1 MAKIDDVKLSKVRS
15 DGKAE
20 IIFRLYVTKTFSP
33 QFRSGLFINPE
44 RFIQPDRNYR
54 DKDGKE
60 RVRGHLADYEISI
73 PRKGRMNLPEVKE
86 LTEIN
91 SKFSSLQTRLIKICD
106 TTAEKHDEL
115 LNRKWIEEALRVVN
129 KYNIPDDDISFDK
142 IVNQLKEEK
151 KQEEEEE
158 KKAAQ
163 ASQYSFFD
171 HMIDFRD
178 NAKKKVNGK
187 REGDKS
193 DVWKKNFDVLV
204 RALRRYEMFVRL
216 SDKERKNFTLDINTI
231 SSETLSDIESYL
243 RNEHSLLEEYP
254 KIFEKIPAST
264 DSRRSPK
271 PQPRGN
277 NTICALFNKLK
288 AFFNWLNEKNV
299 TANMPFKGFDGVKS
313 EKYGTPYYITLE
325 ERNTIADFDLSEHPQ
340 MEIQRDIFIFQC
352 CIGCRV
358 SDLLKL
364 TQSNVING
372 AIEYIPLKTKGERQN
387 VVRVP
392 LNNRAS
398 TLMKKYKG
406 VDSKGRLFPFIAAQ
420 NYNDSIKEI
429 FRLCGITRA
438 VTVINS
444 ITGKEEQRPINE
456 VASSHMARRTFVG
469 NLYKKVKDPSLISS
483 MSGHAEGSKA
493 FNRYRVIDDEIKKEA
508 VTLME

>member
-33 QFRSGLFINPE
+33 QFRSGLFINPD
-44 RFIQPDRNYR
+44 RFIQPDRTYR

-106 TTAEKHDEL
+106 TTAEKHKEL
-115 LNRKWIEEALRVVN
+115 LNREWVEEALRVVN

-142 IVNQLKEEK
+142 IVNQLEEEK
-151 KQEEEEE
+151 KQEEE
-158 KKAAQ
+158 A
-163 ASQYSFFD
+163 ASQANKRSFFD
-171 HMIDFRD
+171 HITDFRD

-216 SDKERKNFTLDINTI
+216 SDKERKNFTLDIDTI

-288 AFFNWLNEKNV
+288 AFFNWLNEKNI
-299 TANMPFKGFDGVKS
+299 TTNNPFKGYEGVVS

-325 ERNTIADFDLSEHPQ
+325 ERNHIADFDLSEHPQ

-372 AIEYIPLKTKGERQN
+372 AVEYIPHKTKGERQN

-392 LNNRAS
+392 LNGRAS
-398 TLMKKYKG
+398 ALMEKYKG

-493 FNRYRVIDDEIKKEA
+493 FNRYREIDDEVKKA
-508 VTLME
+508 TVSLID

>member
-33 QFRSGLFINPE
+33 QFRSGLFINPD
-44 RFIQPDRNYR
+44 RFIQPDRTYR

-106 TTAEKHDEL
+106 TTAEKHKEL
-115 LNRKWIEEALRVVN
+115 LNREWVEEALRVVN

-142 IVNQLKEEK
+142 IVNQLEEEK
-151 KQEEEEE
+151 KQEEE
-158 KKAAQ
+158 AA
-163 ASQYSFFD
+163 ASQANKRSFFD
-171 HMIDFRD
+171 HITDFRD

-216 SDKERKNFTLDINTI
+216 SDKERKNFTLDIDTI

-299 TANMPFKGFDGVKS
+299 TANNPFKGYEGVVS

-372 AIEYIPLKTKGERQN
+372 AVEYIPHKTKGERQN

-392 LNNRAS
+392 LNGRAS
-398 TLMKKYKG
+398 ALMEKYKG

-493 FNRYRVIDDEIKKEA
+493 FNRYREIDDEVKKA
-508 VTLME
+508 TVSLID

>member
-44 RFIQPDRNYR
+44 RFIQPDRTYR

-106 TTAEKHDEL
+106 ITAEKHKEL
-115 LNRKWIEEALRVVN
+115 LNREWIEEALRVVN
-129 KYNIPDDDISFDK
+129 KYNIPDDDISFDR
-142 IVNQLKEEK
+142 IVNQLEEEK
-151 KQEEEEE
+151 KQEE
-158 KKAAQ
+158 AATSQ
-163 ASQYSFFD
+163 ANKRSFFD
-171 HMIDFRD
+171 HITDFRD

-216 SDKERKNFTLDINTI
+216 SDKERKNFTLDIDTI

-299 TANMPFKGFDGVKS
+299 TANNPFKGYEGVVS

-325 ERNTIADFDLSEHPQ
+325 ERNIIADFDLSEHPQ

-398 TLMKKYKG
+398 TLMEKYKG
-406 VDSKGRLFPFIAAQ
+406 MDSKGRLFPFIAAQ

-493 FNRYRVIDDEIKKEA
+493 FNRYRVIDDEVKKEA

>member
-33 QFRSGLFINPE
+33 QFRSGLFINPD
-44 RFIQPDRNYR
+44 RFIQPDRTYR

-106 TTAEKHDEL
+106 TTAEKHKEL
-115 LNRKWIEEALRVVN
+115 LNREWVEEALRVVN

-142 IVNQLKEEK
+142 IVNQLEEEK
-151 KQEEEEE
+151 KQEEE
-158 KKAAQ
+158 AA
-163 ASQYSFFD
+163 ASQANKRSFFD
-171 HMIDFRD
+171 HITDFRD

-216 SDKERKNFTLDINTI
+216 SDKERKNFTLDIDTI

-299 TANMPFKGFDGVKS
+299 TANNPFKGYEGIVS

-372 AIEYIPLKTKGERQN
+372 AVEYIPHKTKGERQN

-392 LNNRAS
+392 LNGRAS
-398 TLMKKYKG
+398 ALMEKYKG

-493 FNRYRVIDDEIKKEA
+493 FNRYREIDDEVKKA
-508 VTLME
+508 TVSLID

>member
-1 MAKIDDVKLSKVRS
+1 MATIKKTLSTKTDGQGYSQILIRVSIDKDKKLRLKSGIFIPQKRWDNTKERIS
-15 DGKAE
+15 YGKATGTERIEMSEKETRLKNFEAKVLKLCE
-20 IIFRLYVTKTFSP
+20 ISPKDILTKEWIESVLSVCDNIEVSQLSIP
-33 QFRSGLFINPE
+33 VINELLDKSQNPE
-44 RFIQPDRNYR
+44 
-54 DKDGKE
+54 K
-60 RVRGHLADYEISI
+60 YEK
-73 PRKGRMNLPEVKE
+73 R
-86 LTEIN
+86 
-91 SKFSSLQTRLIKICD
+91 
-106 TTAEKHDEL
+106 
-115 LNRKWIEEALRVVN
+115 
-129 KYNIPDDDISFDK
+129 
-142 IVNQLKEEK
+142 
-151 KQEEEEE
+151 
-158 KKAAQ
+158 
-163 ASQYSFFD
+163 SFFD
-171 HMIDFRD
+171 HIIDFRD

-193 DVWKKNFDVLV
+193 DVWKKNFNVLV
-204 RALRRYEMFVRL
+204 RALRRYEMFVQL
-216 SDKERKNFTLDINTI
+216 SDKTRKDFTLDIDTI

-243 RNEHSLLEEYP
+243 RNEYSLLEEYP

-288 AFFNWLNEKNV
+288 AFFNWLNEKNI
-299 TANMPFKGFDGVKS
+299 TTNNPFKGYEGVVS

-325 ERNTIADFDLSEHPQ
+325 ERNTIADFDLSAHPQ

-392 LNNRAS
+392 LNTRAS

-493 FNRYRVIDDEIKKEA
+493 FNRYREIDDEVKKA
-508 VTLME
+508 TVSLID

>member
-33 QFRSGLFINPE
+33 QFRSGLFINPD
-44 RFIQPDRNYR
+44 RFIQPDRTYR

-106 TTAEKHDEL
+106 TTAEKHKEL
-115 LNRKWIEEALRVVN
+115 LNREWVEEALRVVN

-142 IVNQLKEEK
+142 IVNQLEEEK
-151 KQEEEEE
+151 KQEEE
-158 KKAAQ
+158 A
-163 ASQYSFFD
+163 ASQANKRSFFD
-171 HMIDFRD
+171 HITDFRD

-216 SDKERKNFTLDINTI
+216 SDKERKNFTLDIDTI

-288 AFFNWLNEKNV
+288 AFFNWLNEKNI
-299 TANMPFKGFDGVKS
+299 TTNNPFKGYEGVVS

-325 ERNTIADFDLSEHPQ
+325 ERNHIADFDLSEHPQ

-372 AIEYIPLKTKGERQN
+372 AVEYIPHKTKGERQN

-392 LNNRAS
+392 LNGRAS
-398 TLMKKYKG
+398 ALMEKYKG
-406 VDSKGRLFPFIAAQ
+406 MDSKGRLFPFIAAQ

-493 FNRYRVIDDEIKKEA
+493 FNRYREIDDEVKKA
-508 VTLME
+508 TVSLID

>member
-33 QFRSGLFINPE
+33 QFRSGLFINPD
-44 RFIQPDRNYR
+44 RFIQPDRTYR

-60 RVRGHLADYEISI
+60 RIRGHLADYEISI
-73 PRKGRMNLPEVKE
+73 PRKGRMNFPEVKE

-106 TTAEKHDEL
+106 TTAEKHKEL
-115 LNRKWIEEALRVVN
+115 LNREWVEEALRVVN

-142 IVNQLKEEK
+142 IVSQLEEEK
-151 KQEEEEE
+151 KQEE
-158 KKAAQ
+158 AA
-163 ASQYSFFD
+163 ASQANKRSFFD
-171 HMIDFRD
+171 HITDFRD

-216 SDKERKNFTLDINTI
+216 SDKERKNFTLDIDTI

-271 PQPRGN
+271 PKPRGN

-288 AFFNWLNEKNV
+288 AFFNWMNEKNITV
-299 TANMPFKGFDGVKS
+299 NNPFKGYEGVVS

-325 ERNTIADFDLSEHPQ
+325 ERNIVADFDLSDHPQ

-364 TQSNVING
+364 TQSNIINN
-372 AIEYIPLKTKGERQN
+372 AIEYIPHKTKGERQN

-406 VDSKGRLFPFIAAQ
+406 VDSKGRLFPFTAAQ

-444 ITGKEEQRPINE
+444 VTGKEEQRPINE

-469 NLYKKVKDPSLISS
+469 NLYKKVKDPNLISS

-493 FNRYRVIDDEIKKEA
+493 FNRYRDIDDEVKKA
-508 VTLME
+508 TVSLID

>member
-1 MAKIDDVKLSKVRS
+1 MAKIDDVKLSKERS

-33 QFRSGLFINPE
+33 QFRSGLFINPD
-44 RFIQPDRNYR
+44 RFIQPDRTYR

-60 RVRGHLADYEISI
+60 RIRGHLADYEISI

-106 TTAEKHDEL
+106 TTAEKHKEL
-115 LNRKWIEEALRVVN
+115 LNREWVEEALRVVN
-129 KYNIPDDDISFDK
+129 KYNIPDDDISFYK
-142 IVNQLKEEK
+142 IVSQLEEEK
-151 KQEEEEE
+151 KQEE
-158 KKAAQ
+158 AAARQ
-163 ASQYSFFD
+163 ANKRSFFD
-171 HMIDFRD
+171 HITDFRD

-216 SDKERKNFTLDINTI
+216 SDKERKNFTLDIDTI

-271 PQPRGN
+271 PKPRGN

-288 AFFNWLNEKNV
+288 AFFNWMNEKNITV
-299 TANMPFKGFDGVKS
+299 NNPFKGYEGVVS

-325 ERNTIADFDLSEHPQ
+325 ERNIVADFDLSDHPQ

-364 TQSNVING
+364 TQSNIINN
-372 AIEYIPLKTKGERQN
+372 AIEYIPHKTKGERQN

-406 VDSKGRLFPFIAAQ
+406 VDSKGRLFPFTAAQ

-444 ITGKEEQRPINE
+444 VTGKEEQRPINE

-469 NLYKKVKDPSLISS
+469 NLYKKVKDPNLISS

-493 FNRYRVIDDEIKKEA
+493 FNRYRDIDDEVKKA
-508 VTLME
+508 TVSLID